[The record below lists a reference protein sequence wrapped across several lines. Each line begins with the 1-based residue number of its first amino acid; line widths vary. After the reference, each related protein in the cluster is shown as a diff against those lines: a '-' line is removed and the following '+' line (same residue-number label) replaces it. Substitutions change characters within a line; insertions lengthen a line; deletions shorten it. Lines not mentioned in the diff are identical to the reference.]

1 MPRLTIT
8 LSEERYQALKEAA
21 AKRRKNLV
29 ALIDES
35 LESYGIK
42 SETKAKALVAEA
54 RRRAGLPEDQALE
67 LAVVESRAQRTES

>member
-21 AKRRKNLV
+21 VKRRKNLV

-42 SETKAKALVAEA
+42 SETQAKALVAEA